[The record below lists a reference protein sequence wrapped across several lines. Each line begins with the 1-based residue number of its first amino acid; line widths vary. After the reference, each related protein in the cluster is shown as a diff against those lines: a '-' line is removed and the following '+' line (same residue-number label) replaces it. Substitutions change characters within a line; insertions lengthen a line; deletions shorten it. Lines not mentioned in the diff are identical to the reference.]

1 MSVGRQIEPKPTSV
15 ESARPLSWG
24 EREEQRRNRKSGNLH
39 STSYG
44 FIARVRNRLSRF
56 TRALGLTRNKIVID
70 GVIYRER
77 STTSLRRT
85 LSLTGSGVKEYDV
98 EFSNRSLAIQ
108 SQQYPWREKMRIRY
122 TRNRVFADLGNDPRV
137 QFVDQLKDLIKPGF
151 RVLELGC
158 GTGSS
163 SRQLAE
169 LVGPSGGVVAID
181 RDGESIRYARQ
192 RHRRDH
198 LGFELGWVDTLE
210 GELDG
215 AFDAVLGVDLFRDV
229 GDEPAKSRAV
239 SSIWR
244 VLSSG
249 GVIGVLSIDQTELG
263 SITDRLGAL
272 GAEEISSYQSQGV
285 HSWGSWVG
293 KRPEKSEEKTK

>member
-1 MSVGRQIEPKPTSV
+1 MSVGRQIEPKPGST

-24 EREEQRRNRKSGNLH
+24 EREEQRRNRKSGTLQ
-39 STSYG
+39 SSSSG
-44 FIARVRNRLSRF
+44 FVARIRNRLNRF
-56 TRALGLTRNKIVID
+56 TRTLGLTRNKVVIES
-70 GVIYRER
+70 VIYRER
-77 STTSLRRT
+77 TTTSLRRT

-98 EFSNRSLAIQ
+98 EFPNRSAAMQ

-137 QFVDQLKDLIKPGF
+137 QFADQLKELIKPGF

-198 LGFELGWVDTLE
+198 LGFELGWLDTLE

-215 AFDAVLGVDLFRDV
+215 AFDAVLAVDLFRDA
-229 GDEPAKSRAV
+229 GDDPAKSRAV
-239 SSIWR
+239 SSLWR
-244 VLSSG
+244 VVNPG
-249 GVIGVLSIDQTELG
+249 GVIGVMSTDQTMLA

-272 GAEEISSYQSQGV
+272 GVEMISSYQSQTV
-285 HSWGSWVG
+285 HSWGSWLG
-293 KRPEKSEEKTK
+293 KRPEKSDGKTK